1 VPKWEIL
8 MANLGRKPELR
19 ARIDAALDA
28 FEKGEVTDD
37 DALALTD
44 WSVVQHATSSQAC
57 RFERAYEGRYSS
69 TPVAMQ
75 RVWLK
80 VFRIRFEQSARLRT
94 SGPGDAATRMMEAE
108 LAEAAEAAGIAVAAD
123 YAEEPADELDSDEMT
138 EAAHD

>member
-1 VPKWEIL
+1 
-8 MANLGRKPELR
+8 MGNLGRKPELR
-19 ARIDAALDA
+19 AKIDAALEA
-28 FEKGEVTDD
+28 YEKEELTDD
-37 DALALTD
+37 DALTLTD

-69 TPVAMQ
+69 TSLVMP

-94 SGPGDAATRMMEAE
+94 SGPGDAATRMLAAE

-123 YAEEPADELDSDEMT
+123 YAEQSAAEVDAGEMT
-138 EAAHD
+138 EVPHD